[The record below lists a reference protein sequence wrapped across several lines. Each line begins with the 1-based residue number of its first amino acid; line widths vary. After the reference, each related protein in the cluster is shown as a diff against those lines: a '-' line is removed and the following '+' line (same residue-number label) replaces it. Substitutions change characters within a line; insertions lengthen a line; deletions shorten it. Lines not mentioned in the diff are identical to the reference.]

1 MHLFSIQDD
10 QPPPQ
15 GKPWPPLQQG
25 WVMGSEHPMDLG
37 HKHWDSMEVFNS
49 CKCCYKT
56 LCSKGLTVIKIW
68 FIATVWQSFEL
79 VIWIQKFKG
88 RLDHI
93 SLRFQEA
100 DCVVN
105 MTCMSLAEGPGH
117 LSSSHCTLMASWPKQ
132 ISGGKRLFAPL
143 VTLRVWQRCW
153 MGMWGKLVKEVN
165 TKPKVTFPGGT
176 KPSLYVERH
185 SCKETRTNL
194 VCDSGFTTCPHPH
207 HLSSQGSFITRH
219 LLQISATQRSIH
231 EW

>member
-1 MHLFSIQDD
+1 MIYCNCMTKLWVGNLNPEVQRQTWSHKPSLSRGWLCRKHDMHEF
-10 QPPPQ
+10 
-15 GKPWPPLQQG
+15 GK
-25 WVMGSEHPMDLG
+25 
-37 HKHWDSMEVFNS
+37 
-49 CKCCYKT
+49 
-56 LCSKGLTVIKIW
+56 
-68 FIATVWQSFEL
+68 
-79 VIWIQKFKG
+79 
-88 RLDHI
+88 
-93 SLRFQEA
+93 
-100 DCVVN
+100 
-105 MTCMSLAEGPGH
+105 EGPGH